1 MLSKAALQRAGWI
14 WDRKGRPLYTGW
26 STCAPVIG
34 VQVRDG
40 VEKYV
45 QISFQYA
52 HQRRR
57 PIGWQLL
64 ISVLGVS
71 QDLSEVKFV
80 GRCKSILDA
89 IRTVH
94 VLDVSRIVENLRKR
108 KYAREGARPVYR
120 RQRDGTWT
128 PFATLFDGSKIEDL
142 AEDSREYSKIY
153 PGTLAILH
161 AYSYGDHRV
170 ILPCAGGGVLEY
182 SPNRPRYQVV
192 KTLPDW
198 CRDK

>member
-14 WDRKGRPLYTGW
+14 WDRKGDTRFPYSDALNP
-26 STCAPVIG
+26 AVG

-45 QISFQYA
+45 EIYFQHL

-57 PIGWQLL
+57 PIGWRLQV
-64 ISVLGVS
+64 SVLGVK
-71 QDLSEVKFV
+71 QDLSEIEFV
-80 GRCKSILDA
+80 GRCKSTLDA

-142 AEDSREYSKIY
+142 AEDS
-153 PGTLAILH
+153 
-161 AYSYGDHRV
+161 
-170 ILPCAGGGVLEY
+170 C
-182 SPNRPRYQVV
+182 V